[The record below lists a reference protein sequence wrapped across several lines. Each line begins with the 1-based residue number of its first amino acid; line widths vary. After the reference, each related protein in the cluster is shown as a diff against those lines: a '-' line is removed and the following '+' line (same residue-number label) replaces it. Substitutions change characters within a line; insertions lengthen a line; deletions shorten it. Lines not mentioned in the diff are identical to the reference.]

1 MVNERLQMLT
11 RDVNISLS
19 WFKVKS
25 LLLLFEIYQRKVR
38 FEP

>member
-11 RDVNISLS
+11 RNVNISLS
-19 WFKVKS
+19 WFKVKR
-25 LLLLFEIYQRKVR
+25 LLLLFEVYQRKVR